1 MDAVRLNKYISE
13 AGVCSRREADRL
25 IEAGEVTVDGEPA
38 VLGMKVGEGQTVR
51 VRGKV
56 ILPEEADIFLA
67 FYKPR
72 GLVCTTEERDGAEN
86 IYQFIGYPKR
96 IFSMGRLDRDSEGLL
111 ILTNRGD
118 AADAVMRGANRHEK
132 EYLVETDREVM
143 DDFLKEMRSGVF
155 LEELG
160 VTTRPCEAEKTGKHS
175 FSVILTQGLNRQ
187 IRRMCETLGY
197 RVISLKRVRVM
208 NITIKGLAPG
218 EYRRLTEEEVRQ
230 LYRDAGLEEKYL
242 KKDIRPE
249 EER

>member
-1 MDAVRLNKYISE
+1 MDPVRLNKYLSE

-25 IEAGEVTVDGEPA
+25 IRAGEVTVDGEPA
-38 VLGMKVGEGQTVR
+38 VLGMSVEEGQSVC
-51 VRGKV
+51 VRGKEV
-56 ILPEEADIFLA
+56 RPEETDIFLA

-96 IFSMGRLDRDSEGLL
+96 IFSMGRLDKDSEGLL

-118 AADAVMRGANRHEK
+118 VTDAVMRGANRHEK
-132 EYLVETDREVM
+132 EYLVEVDREVT
-143 DDFLKEMRSGVF
+143 DEFLKEMRTGVF

-160 VTTRPCEAEKTGKHS
+160 VTTRPCEAEKTGKRS

-187 IRRMCETLGY
+187 IRRMCDALGY
-197 RVISLKRVRVM
+197 RVVSLKRIRVM
-208 NITIKGLAPG
+208 NITVKGLAPG

-230 LYRDAGLEEKYL
+230 LCADADLKEK
-242 KKDIRPE
+242 R
-249 EER
+249 